1 MKKVKVF
8 FILGTR
14 PEVIKL
20 APLVLAFLRREEF
33 EVRLINTGQHREMS
47 SAFLR
52 VFNLNPH
59 YDLQVMA
66 ERQSLSYLTSKIM
79 EELERVF
86 LREKPDFVFVQ
97 GDTTTALCGALSAF
111 YFHVPLGHVEAGLRT
126 REKWRPFPEE
136 MNRVLITRLA
146 DFHFAPTL
154 LAKKNLLQEGIAES
168 QILLAGNTVVD
179 ALFLILNQNLPVSHP
194 VLKKELRRD
203 NSHLLV
209 TVTAHR
215 RENWGEGIKN
225 IASAVKIIAEMSEN
239 VKIFFAL
246 HPNPSVR
253 EMVLHELAGTPRVVL
268 LDGLEY
274 PDFLKLLSQSALVIS
289 DSGGVQEEAASLG
302 IPVLITRESTE
313 RPEIVETGLGVLVGC
328 RREEII
334 KQALSFLR
342 EGTLPREKRYLF
354 GDGNASL
361 RILGFVSRLFQF
373 SDQDVQEFSPSS

>member
-111 YFHVPLGHVEAGLRT
+111 YFQIPLGHVEAGLRT

-154 LAKKNLLQEGIAES
+154 LAKKNLLQEGVTES

-194 VLKKELRRD
+194 ALKQELRKD
-203 NSHLLV
+203 NPHLLV

-225 IASAVKIIAEMSEN
+225 IASAMKIIAEMSEN

-253 EMVLHELAGTPRVVL
+253 EMVLHELAGTPRVIL
-268 LDGLEY
+268 LDSLGY

>member
-1 MKKVKVF
+1 LKKVKVF

-111 YFHVPLGHVEAGLRT
+111 YFQIPLGHVEAGLRT

-154 LAKKNLLQEGIAES
+154 LAKKNLLQEGVTES

-194 VLKKELRRD
+194 VLKEELEHD
-203 NSHLLV
+203 HSHLLV

-215 RENWGEGIKN
+215 RENWGEGIQN
-225 IASAVKIIAEMSEN
+225 VASAVKMIAKMNGS

-253 EMVLHELAGTPRVVL
+253 EMVLHELAGTPRVIL
-268 LDGLEY
+268 LDSLGY